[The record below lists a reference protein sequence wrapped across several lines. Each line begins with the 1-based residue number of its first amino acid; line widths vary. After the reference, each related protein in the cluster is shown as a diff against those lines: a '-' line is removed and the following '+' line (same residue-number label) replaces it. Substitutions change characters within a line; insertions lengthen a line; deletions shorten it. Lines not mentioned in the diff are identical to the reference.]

1 MKKKTIK
8 HESTPDLV
16 RILKTVNAD
25 MTAYNGFVWPESG
38 IVTCPDW
45 SPSKTCGNGLHGLLD
60 GYGNSSFLN
69 KSPDAKWLV
78 LEVERSLVVEID
90 DEKVK
95 VPSANVIY
103 CGDREGAF
111 ELLTEEPCRH
121 ASQKY
126 ASGVS
131 KRISGT
137 ASATGDRGAASAT
150 GDRGAA
156 SATGDR
162 GAASATGDRGTAS
175 ATGDSG
181 TASATGYSGTASATG
196 DSGTASAT
204 GDRGTAS
211 ATGYSGTA
219 SATGDRGTACGL
231 GSDCI
236 VESGT
241 EGILIC
247 KWWDRQS
254 NRYRVVVGYV
264 GEDGIKPNT
273 KYKTS
278 ATGKLEE
285 VPA

>member
-150 GDRGAA
+150 GDRG
-156 SATGDR
+156 
-162 GAASATGDRGTAS
+162 TAS
-175 ATGDSG
+175 ATGD
-181 TASATGYSGTASATG
+181 
-196 DSGTASAT
+196 
-204 GDRGTAS
+204 
-211 ATGYSGTA
+211 SGTA